1 MWLAIKAELG
11 AIKFPI
17 EVRHVLDKGCHE
29 ALRAGSTAGRGFA
42 LRRRA
47 GSVSM
52 PSSRNAALL
61 AMSAGRIILERI
73 DPYKGN
79 LSAVLDGPTTEP
91 LDLDASINICEVAGP
106 VAAAMDRVARVQL
119 CSAGALMA

>member
-1 MWLAIKAELG
+1 
-11 AIKFPI
+11 
-17 EVRHVLDKGCHE
+17 
-29 ALRAGSTAGRGFA
+29 
-42 LRRRA
+42 
-47 GSVSM
+47 M